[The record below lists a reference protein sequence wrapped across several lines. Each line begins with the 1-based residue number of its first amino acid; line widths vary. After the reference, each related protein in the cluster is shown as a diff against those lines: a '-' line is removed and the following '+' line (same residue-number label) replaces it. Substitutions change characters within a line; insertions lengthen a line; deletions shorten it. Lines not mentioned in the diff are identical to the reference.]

1 MSRKRK
7 WWLFGITLAVLT
19 AAGAAAYQF
28 SRRGPE
34 GIAVETEPAEKR
46 TIVQKVSATGRIQ
59 PSTQVNIS
67 ADVSAKITKLGVR
80 EGDRVE
86 KGDFLLELDSERYV
100 ALLESAQASLR
111 VGQANAQVIQEN
123 LSKAEKD
130 LVRTRELF
138 AQELETQSALDSAA
152 ATYEADKARL
162 RSATDQIGQAR
173 AALKQA
179 QDDLSKTRIYAPIS
193 GTISRLNKEVGEIAL
208 GSQFQAD
215 VILELSNLAG
225 MEALVDVDEN
235 DVVLLSVGDPAVI
248 EVDALPGETLVGEVT
263 EIANSA
269 KVTGSGTADQKAE
282 FEVKI
287 AVRDTNSR
295 LRPGMTATADVTTE
309 TREQVIGVPIQ
320 AVAVRTPE
328 QLKTGTGSKDGKEA
342 PVATAAAAPAEPA
355 GTGWTPDRD
364 GFVQVVFVVADG
376 KARAKQVRT
385 GIQSDSHIEI
395 LEGLEPGEQVVV
407 GSYRAISKDLS
418 DGAVVRIEKGT
429 DGEGESAAATA
440 ERR

>member
-1 MSRKRK
+1 MSRKKK
-7 WWLFGITLAVLT
+7 WWLAGVALVLLA
-19 AAGAAAYQF
+19 AAGAAALKF

-34 GIAVETEPAEKR
+34 GVAVETEPVETR

-59 PSTQVNIS
+59 PSTKVNIS
-67 ADVSAKITKLGVR
+67 ADVSAKITKLAVR
-80 EGDRVE
+80 EGDLVE
-86 KGDFLLELDSERYV
+86 KGTFLLELDSERYI

-111 VGQANAQVIQEN
+111 VGQANAQVIKEN
-123 LSKAEKD
+123 LAKTEKD
-130 LVRTRELF
+130 LARTRELF
-138 AQELETQSALDSAA
+138 AQDLETQAVLDAA
-152 ATYEADKARL
+152 AAAYESEKARL
-162 RSATDQIGQAR
+162 RSATDQIEQAR

-235 DVVLLSVGDPAVI
+235 DVVLLSLGDPAVI
-248 EVDALPGETLVGEVT
+248 EVDALPGETLAGEVT
-263 EIANSA
+263 EIASSA
-269 KVTGSGTADQKAE
+269 KITGSGTSDQKAE

-287 AVRDTNSR
+287 AVRDANSR

-309 TREQVIGVPIQ
+309 TRDGVLGVPIQ

-328 QLKTGTGSKDGKEA
+328 QLKSGVGVPATKGE
-342 PVATAAAAPAEPA
+342 PVAAAQPAKPSEDGP
-355 GTGWTPDRD
+355 WKVDKD
-364 GFVQVVFVVADG
+364 GFVQIVFVVEDG

-395 LEGLEPGEQVVV
+395 SEGLAPGDQVVV
-407 GSYRAISKDLS
+407 GSYRAISKDLT
-418 DGAVVRIEKGT
+418 DGAAVRLEKGAKG
-429 DGEGESAAATA
+429 DGAAADATA
-440 ERR
+440 SRR